1 MKTKTLGVRLSA
13 DEWETLARCS
23 LASGE
28 PVSVFVRRLLG
39 VQAKRKNGRP
49 KSMPKRVEN
58 GT

>member
-13 DEWETLARCS
+13 EEWDTLARAS

-28 PVSVFVRRLLG
+28 PISVFVRRLLG

-49 KSMPKRVEN
+49 KSSLRRVES
-58 GT
+58 GP